1 MGVIIKPPVLVIEGI
16 LKDVMKKAIVTS
28 STQDKDT
35 ANALTVPTA
44 TDVARKSKSDIFENT
59 GELCSEN
66 SSGSKHRYHSEYHW
80 ILRKAFGRLGSCFVI

>member
-1 MGVIIKPPVLVIEGI
+1 MGDIIKPPVLVIEGI

-44 TDVARKSKSDIFENT
+44 TDVARKSKSDIFEST

-66 SSGSKHRYHSEYHW
+66 SSGS
-80 ILRKAFGRLGSCFVI
+80 